1 MHRAVARPLPE
12 PMYHDNV
19 SPMRITTIR
28 ELKHDTTTVLS
39 WVAGGETVEVR
50 RRNEPVALLSP
61 PRRHFRR
68 PDFGARLK
76 AIYGK
81 KTLATTG
88 TELIST
94 SRGNS

>member
-1 MHRAVARPLPE
+1 MK
-12 PMYHDNV
+12 
-19 SPMRITTIR
+19 ITTIR

-39 WVAGGETVEVR
+39 WVANGETVEVR
-50 RRNEPVALLSP
+50 RRNQPVALLSP
-61 PRRHFRR
+61 PRLQSPARR

-76 AIYGK
+76 AIYGR

-94 SRGNS
+94 ARGDS

>member
-1 MHRAVARPLPE
+1 V
-12 PMYHDNV
+12 
-19 SPMRITTIR
+19 RITTIR

-61 PRRHFRR
+61 PGRRATVKR
-68 PDFGARLK
+68 PDFRARLT

-81 KTLATTG
+81 KTLPTTG
-88 TELIST
+88 TELIT
-94 SRGNS
+94 DSRGTS

>member
-1 MHRAVARPLPE
+1 
-12 PMYHDNV
+12 
-19 SPMRITTIR
+19 MRITTIR
-28 ELKHDTTTVLS
+28 QLKHDTTTVLS

-61 PRRHFRR
+61 PRRHSSVRR